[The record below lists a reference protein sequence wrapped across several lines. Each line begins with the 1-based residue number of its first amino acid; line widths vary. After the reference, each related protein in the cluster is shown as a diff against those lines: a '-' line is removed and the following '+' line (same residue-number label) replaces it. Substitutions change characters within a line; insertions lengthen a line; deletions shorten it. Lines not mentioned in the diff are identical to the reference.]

1 MPFSRLQLDLS
12 MRSTTSAGLKNA
24 DSLPRALLE
33 SFFCGILSMGFPL
46 LAIGIVIVIVI
57 LN

>member
-33 SFFCGILSMGFPL
+33 SFFCGILSMGFL
-46 LAIGIVIVIVI
+46 LPVIVIVI
-57 LN
+57 LD